1 MNAVGIFA
9 TPIGIRQFDPQ
20 HHQQLKEKCFNIT
33 HTETGID
40 NDFGNEG
47 LMHYH
52 HPMSGL
58 NLLDCE
64 GFDMFH
70 DWIKRCSLEYMN
82 KILGRECEDVII
94 TECWLNVCKR
104 GSYQR
109 MHSHGNSFVSGT
121 YFVNF
126 EQGKHAPLAFFNAK
140 DLAQQFLEVKGN
152 PAKKIAVVKHGE
164 GTLLLWESHIL
175 HGYEENMKDNRM
187 TISFNVMPTT
197 VISDGDYGFRVSR
210 I

>member
-52 HPMSGL
+52 HPASGL

-152 PAKKIAVVKHGE
+152 AAKKFVVVKHGE

-175 HGYEENMKDNRM
+175 HGYEGNMKDNRM

>member
-52 HPMSGL
+52 HPASGL

-94 TECWLNVCKR
+94 TECWLNVCKQ

-152 PAKKIAVVKHGE
+152 EAKKIAVVKHGE

-197 VISDGDYGFRVSR
+197 VISEGDYGFRVSR

>member
-20 HHQQLKEKCFNIT
+20 HHQQLKEKCFNIA

-40 NDFGNEG
+40 NDFENEG

-82 KILGRECEDVII
+82 KILGHECEDVII

-126 EQGKHAPLAFFNAK
+126 EPGKHAPLAFFNAK

-152 PAKKIAVVKHGE
+152 AAKKIAVVKHGE
-164 GTLLLWESHIL
+164 GTLLLWQSHVL

-187 TISFNVMPTT
+187 TISFNVMPAT
-197 VISDGDYGFRVSR
+197 ILSDGDYGFRVSR

>member
-152 PAKKIAVVKHGE
+152 AAKKIAVVKHGE

-175 HGYEENMKDNRM
+175 HGYEENMKDNSM

>member
-1 MNAVGIFA
+1 MNTVGIFPV
-9 TPIGIRQFDPQ
+9 PISGFLFDT
-20 HHQQLKEKCFNIT
+20 HHHKQLKEKCFNVA

-52 HPMSGL
+52 HPRAGL

-64 GFDMFH
+64 GFDIFH
-70 DWIKRCSLEYMN
+70 DWIKRCSLEYIN
-82 KILGRECEDVII
+82 KNLGHECEDVIV
-94 TECWLNVCKR
+94 TDCWLNVCKQ
-104 GSYQR
+104 GSYQPS
-109 MHSHGNSFVSGT
+109 HSHANSFVSGT

-126 EQGKHAPLAFFNAK
+126 EQGKHAPLAFFNLK
-140 DLAQQFLEVKGN
+140 DLPQQFLEVRGN
-152 PAKKIAVVKHGE
+152 AMKKIAVVKHEE
-164 GTLLLWESHIL
+164 GTLLLWQSHVL

-197 VISDGDYGFRVSR
+197 VISGGDYGFRVSR

>member
-152 PAKKIAVVKHGE
+152 AAKKIAVVKHGE